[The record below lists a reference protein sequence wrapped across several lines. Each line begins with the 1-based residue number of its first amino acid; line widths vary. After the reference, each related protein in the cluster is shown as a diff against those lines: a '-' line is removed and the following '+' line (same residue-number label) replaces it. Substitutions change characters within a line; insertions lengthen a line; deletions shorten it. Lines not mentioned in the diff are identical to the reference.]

1 MYLRNPVDDPGENG
15 ARGRREAFGG
25 PFVFQWHLTDR
36 CERSCRHCY
45 REGPP
50 RRDLGE
56 AGQLSVLEAIRA
68 FLAKRGLRGRLHLAG
83 GEPALCP
90 GLDRLLAA
98 IARAGLPFRFLT
110 GGVGLTPSR
119 AADLARSGCVGVQ
132 VSVEGTEATHDA
144 LRGEGGF
151 RQAMEGVCCAR
162 AAGLPVTLAM
172 TLHRE
177 NLADL
182 EAVGRLAEAAADR
195 VYFSRLIPAGHGASL
210 GVLPNRAAW
219 AGALRRILALADTL
233 RVPVALRDPTFR
245 PLLAAPWH
253 AGHSPAISGC
263 SAGYRTL
270 TVESDGE
277 VLPCRRLALPVG
289 HALEGGL
296 EQAWEAHPL
305 LIALRDRDRLKGRC
319 GRCAYRWVCGGCRA
333 VPRAVSGDP
342 FGEDPQCPWAGSAL
356 FRFRVMLLHLARQGR
371 FRWRLAT
378 RRFP

>member
-1 MYLRNPVDDPGENG
+1 MRSRNPADDSGGNG
-15 ARGRREAFGG
+15 ARSRREAFGE

-56 AGQLSVLEAIRA
+56 ADQLSVLEAIRA
-68 FLAKRGLRGRLHLAG
+68 FLAKRRLPGRLHLAG
-83 GEPALCP
+83 GEPALSP

-110 GGVGLTPSR
+110 SGVGLTPSL
-119 AADLARSGCVGVQ
+119 AVDLSRSGCVGVQ

-151 RQAMEGVCCAR
+151 RRAMEGARCAR

-172 TLHRE
+172 TLHHE
-177 NLADL
+177 NLAEL
-182 EAVGRLAEAAADR
+182 EAVARLAEAKADR
-195 VYFSRLIPAGHGASL
+195 VYFSRLVPMGHGAELGSL
-210 GVLPNRAAW
+210 PGRAAW
-219 AGALRRILALADTL
+219 AGALRRITALAGTL

-253 AGHSPAISGC
+253 ARKSPAVSGC

-277 VLPCRRLALPVG
+277 VLPCRRLGVPVG
-289 HALEGGL
+289 HALDGGL
-296 EQAWEAHPL
+296 ETAWETHPL
-305 LIALRDRDRLKGRC
+305 MGSLRDRDRLKGRC
-319 GRCAYRWVCGGCRA
+319 GRCVYRWVCGGCRA

-342 FGEDPQCPWAGSAL
+342 LGEDPQCPWAGSVL
-356 FRFRVMLLHLARQGR
+356 FRLRVTLRHLGRRGR
-371 FRWRLAT
+371 FHWRLAT